1 MWKNESGFTLI
12 EILLIIAIL
21 GIIGIAVLT
30 QIGNIITDSKD
41 ASLRG
46 AFSSANVQLTLAIN
60 NLKGLPAAPNG
71 NPPGRTFRREVYDK
85 LTFSSS
91 GLSKASIS
99 CNGTDCTFRL
109 RTNNCQA
116 GKDRRIT
123 VTYNGPTNLTSPGR
137 LSITTGPVTC

>member
-1 MWKNESGFTLI
+1 MLRDERGFTLI
-12 EILLIIAIL
+12 ELILIIVIL
-21 GIIGIAVLT
+21 GIIAGEALI
-30 QIGNIITDSKD
+30 QFGNIITDSKD

-46 AFSSANVQLTLAIN
+46 AFSSANLQLTLAIN
-60 NLKGLPAAPNG
+60 KLKGLPTAPNG
-71 NPPGRTFRREVYDK
+71 NLPGSFTREVYNN

-99 CNGTDCTFRL
+99 CNGTNCTFRL

-116 GKDRRIT
+116 GRDRRIT
-123 VTYNGPTNLTSPGR
+123 VTYNGPNNLTTPGR

>member
-1 MWKNESGFTLI
+1 MLKNESGFTLI

-21 GIIGIAVLT
+21 GIIGTAVLT
-30 QIGNIITDSKD
+30 QIGNIINDSKD

-46 AFSSANVQLTLAIN
+46 AFSAANLQLTLAIN
-60 NLKGLPAAPNG
+60 KLKGLPTAPNG
-71 NPPGRTFRREVYDK
+71 SPAGSFRVEVYNN

-91 GLSKASIS
+91 GLSKSNIS

-137 LSITTGPVTC
+137 LFISNGPRTC